1 MYDVQ
6 LIANNCEQYNG
17 AESELTKDAR
27 VLVEFT
33 RKALD
38 EVRSPLNFQPFRI
51 MFINMYISVCRA
63 LCPFGEKYFIG
74 ARARQN

>member
-1 MYDVQ
+1 MSDIQ

-27 VLVEFT
+27 VLVDFT

-38 EVRSPLNFQPFRI
+38 EVIFVQSLELNRCSEGIQLKWSSTNACSRAYFQSLFH
-51 MFINMYISVCRA
+51 
-63 LCPFGEKYFIG
+63 L
-74 ARARQN
+74 